1 MSNISQIKKK
11 FYRDGFVKVQNL
23 FTKHEIKR
31 ILIEIEKLK
40 NNFNNIKNPNMHKT
54 KDKKFNTIH
63 DINKFVKK
71 GYIINLCRDK
81 RLLKISEKI
90 LGGKTTLRNLEFFLK
105 PKKTGKKA
113 PVHQDNFYWNITN
126 KKALNVWIA
135 CTKSNY
141 KNGGVFYYLK
151 SHKDSLVDHELS
163 FQPGSSQQIP
173 KKYLRKMN
181 YKKKYPSLNAGDC
194 IFHHCEVIHG
204 SNQNKSNTDRVGLV
218 MSFKNRNA
226 KISKIG
232 WRNYQK
238 KLKKNLS
245 FIKKTH

>member
-1 MSNISQIKKK
+1 
-11 FYRDGFVKVQNL
+11 
-23 FTKHEIKR
+23 
-31 ILIEIEKLK
+31 
-40 NNFNNIKNPNMHKT
+40 MHKT

-63 DINKFVKK
+63 DINKFVKR
-71 GYIINLCRDK
+71 GYIISLSKDK

-113 PVHQDNFYWNITN
+113 PIHQDNFYWNITN

-204 SNQNKSNTDRVGLV
+204 SNQ
-218 MSFKNRNA
+218 
-226 KISKIG
+226 I
-232 WRNYQK
+232 
-238 KLKKNLS
+238 NL
-245 FIKKTH
+245 IPIELDW